1 MTELEKLQTRWLA
14 KVGDIMPDAI
24 TQLPVE
30 KVRFAVS
37 LVEDGATVVVS
48 KEPRH
53 EKLTDD
59 SNSMADWDLQDD
71 KNGNAYGS

>member
-37 LVEDGATVVVS
+37 LVEDGATVVVP
-48 KEPRH
+48 KEPSNIAA
-53 EKLTDD
+53 DD
-59 SNSMADWDLQDD
+59 SNSMADWDRQDD
-71 KNGNAYGS
+71 KNGNTYGS

>member
-1 MTELEKLQTRWLA
+1 MTELEKLQTRWLV

-48 KEPRH
+48 KEPSNIAA
-53 EKLTDD
+53 DD
-59 SNSMADWDLQDD
+59 SNSMSDWDRQDD